1 MILPLRQRHRH
12 IMLALGVFLPMA
24 FAAGIVARK
33 PVPTSAVLPA
43 SLTIAPQHCESVEWV
58 RNDLFAKAPIQVRL
72 TREQKGAG
80 RFAVD
85 FAVSEDFVKPDL
97 IVYWVAGNPNVTDTL
112 PDQAFLLGVFNPI
125 APLVLPTEVESG
137 EGVLVLY
144 SLADQE
150 VIEVSKPFAA
160 RKP

>member
-1 MILPLRQRHRH
+1 MILPLRQRHRR
-12 IMLALGVFLPMA
+12 IVIVLGVFLPVV

-43 SLTIAPQHCESVEWV
+43 SLTIAPQPFESVEWV
-58 RNDLFAKAPIQVRL
+58 RPDLFAKASIQVRL

-97 IVYWVAGNPNVTDTL
+97 IVYWVVGNPHVTDTL
-112 PDQAFLLGVFNPI
+112 PDQALLLGVFNPT
-125 APLVLPTEVESG
+125 APLLIPTEVESG

>member
-1 MILPLRQRHRH
+1 MILPLRQRHGH
-12 IMLALGVFLPMA
+12 IMLALGVFLPVA
-24 FAAGIVARK
+24 FAAAIVARK
-33 PVPTSAVLPA
+33 PVPTSAELPN
-43 SLTIAPQHCESVEWV
+43 SLTVAAQHFESVVWE
-58 RNDLFAKAPIQVRL
+58 RADLFARNPIHVRL
-72 TREQKGAG
+72 TREQNSAG
-80 RFAVD
+80 RFAIE

-112 PDQAFLLGVFNPI
+112 PDHALLLGVFNPI